1 MVVRLLLLA
10 VLFLAFVGGAL
21 LKVKDPSRRRS
32 SPNHIDPSR
41 LLVATVLDLESLEII
56 RDVHTLLRSIRVF
69 GASLNKA
76 TIVVCVPVA
85 SSGATVIPNGVENL
99 SALLGAYG
107 VELAFIPQ
115 VESGRSKTQ
124 LKFAAMREFSA
135 ARGFDY
141 LLWLDADSF
150 ILRDPVPLLFIHPLS
165 GMVQCAPELY
175 SYMVRYPEVNET
187 RIVKNRKLA
196 PFRLAGSG
204 EMAPHGT
211 CNTGVLFFDRTSLAA
226 FLAALPAAEAEVE
239 AAGLALWPGD
249 RFMDSLLFVAAINRA
264 AIHVEPFPQGYQL
277 NYMAFFEQEMMQG
290 DLPYT
295 QIPAIAQFISD
306 TEFFCFVTGTGTGTG
321 TGTDSPSFGDQQA
334 QAASGSTTLG
344 QNETSCLC
352 KYVNQ
357 RAPKS
362 GGSLLQGS
370 LEHLLSEARRV
381 GEDSCRMLAGA
392 IPLPQRAA
400 ELSPALKQLWEQ
412 RRRVQEQESSSLM
425 SVVGGSLASDP
436 GADPSTAPG
445 TGAGADPGQNHKA
458 ATNPHCALI
467 KPPALGSVLHVPLAR
482 SVVPLDME
490 LCCAGPSSLWRQ
502 NRQLAIA
509 VNITVQHIEA
519 RAAGGPGAVDS
530 QQGPWLLQGSALV
543 EIPPQGM
550 VWMQTAPVGE
560 AIVGQQEQ
568 HSSWCFSWLS
578 FVSRDGVDA
587 GAAGDSLR
595 DMDRFLVSLSPALLI
610 GAEGSGLSSDSDG
623 HKLGSERQVDK
634 TLHVPRP
641 VPVTVIVD
649 ELSSHGLTGP
659 VAASPASPQN
669 RHSRNPAAAS
679 DVAQPLERVPR
690 LDEGWAHTLASQ
702 PLRNRMP
709 LSSQLQLASF
719 LGAQG
724 IEIGASGVAV
734 CCDTHR
740 GVEVVRSMLS
750 SWMGLQVTVLL
761 LRTPTSPAVPSSEG
775 ESERK
780 RGWSETAAD
789 AAGSENTTQDPAP
802 MSALQLLAVDLGK
815 SCASRASRCVLVAQP
830 SDAKTFAW
838 ALSSP
843 PGSLGWVYL
852 DVFES
857 LADYSASLEAW
868 FHALTP
874 GGVLMGSR
882 FEAPSR
888 TARQRHHSQHHPSHP
903 PLDQQRQQG
912 QGQGQGQTRESR
924 LHVRNLDLPQLD
936 ARDGVRLAVED
947 FSDSLQLAPLVTY
960 SDAAGQCGSSPGQPH
975 AHECL
980 AAFYFVKDFRSS
992 WA

>member
-1 MVVRLLLLA
+1 MVVRLLLFA
-10 VLFLAFVGGAL
+10 VLSLALAGGAL
-21 LKVKDPSRRRS
+21 LKVKDPLRRRS

-41 LLVATVLDLESLEII
+41 LLVATVLDLDSFEII
-56 RDVHTLLRSIRVF
+56 RDVHTLLRSVRVF

-85 SSGATVIPNGVENL
+85 SSGATVIPNGAENL
-99 SALLGAYG
+99 YALLEAYG

-124 LKFAAMREFSA
+124 LKFAAFREFSA

-187 RIVKNRKLA
+187 RVVKNRKLA
-196 PFRLAGSG
+196 PFRLAGRG

-295 QIPAIAQFISD
+295 QIPAIAQFVSD
-306 TEFFCFVTGTGTGTG
+306 TELFCFVETVA
-321 TGTDSPSFGDQQA
+321 GTDSPPSGSPSFSEQQA
-334 QAASGSTTLG
+334 QASGPTVG
-344 QNETSCLC
+344 QNETSCIC

-357 RAPKS
+357 RAPKL
-362 GGSLLQGS
+362 GGSLLQNS
-370 LEHLLSEARRV
+370 LEHLLSEAKRV
-381 GEDSCRMLAGA
+381 GEDYCRMLAGA

-425 SVVGGSLASDP
+425 SVVGESASLASDP
-436 GADPSTAPG
+436 GADPG
-445 TGAGADPGQNHKA
+445 TIAGPDASQDHKA
-458 ATNPHCALI
+458 ITYPHCALI

-482 SVVPLDME
+482 SMVPLDME
-490 LCCAGPSSLWRQ
+490 LCCAGPSSLWEQ

-509 VNITVQHIEA
+509 VNITVQYSEA
-519 RAAGGPGAVDS
+519 RAAGVPGAVDNE
-530 QQGPWLLQGSALV
+530 QGPWLLQGSALV
-543 EIPPQGM
+543 QIPAEGM
-550 VWMQTAPVGE
+550 VWMQNASVGE
-560 AIVGQQEQ
+560 PIVGQQEQ

-578 FVSRDGVDA
+578 SVSREGVEA

-595 DMDRFLVSLSPALLI
+595 GANRFLVSLSPALLI
-610 GAEGSGLSSDSDG
+610 GAASSALSGDSG
-623 HKLGSERQVDK
+623 GQNLGSEPQVDM
-634 TLHVPRP
+634 TLHMPRP
-641 VPVTVIVD
+641 LPVTVIVD
-649 ELSSHGLTGP
+649 ELTSTGLTGP
-659 VAASPASPQN
+659 VAASAASPPNHQT
-669 RHSRNPAAAS
+669 HNPAAAAAS
-679 DVAQPLERVPR
+679 DVGEGRAQQPLERVPR
-690 LDEGWAHTLASQ
+690 FDEGWAHTLASQ

-709 LSSQLQLASF
+709 LASQLQLGSF

-734 CCDTHR
+734 CCDTHL
-740 GVEVVRSMLS
+740 GVEVVRSMLAN
-750 SWMGLQVTVLL
+750 WMGRQVTVLL
-761 LRTPTSPAVPSSEG
+761 LRTPASPAVPSSEG
-775 ESERK
+775 EGEPN

-789 AAGSENTTQDPAP
+789 AAGSENTIQKPAP
-802 MSALQLLAVDLGK
+802 ASALQALAVDLGR
-815 SCASRASRCVLVAQP
+815 SCASASRQSRCVIVAQP
-830 SDAKTFAW
+830 SDAKAFAW

-843 PGSLGWVYL
+843 PGALGWVYL

-857 LADYSASLEAW
+857 LADYGASLEAW
-868 FHALTP
+868 FHALAP

-882 FEAPSR
+882 FEAPSL
-888 TARQRHHSQHHPSHP
+888 TARPRHHSQHRPPP
-903 PLDQQRQQG
+903 PLDQQRQRG
-912 QGQGQGQTRESR
+912 QASERHLQSR
-924 LHVRNLDLPQLD
+924 SPYLPQLE
-936 ARDGVRLAVED
+936 ARDGVRLAVDE
-947 FSDSLQLAPLVTY
+947 FSDLLQLAPLATY
-960 SDAAGQCGSSPGQPH
+960 MDAAGGCGSSPGQPH
-975 AHECL
+975 ADECL